1 MPILYVQVGRKDGRA
16 RRHIATLELPTFK
29 LPTLC
34 EMVSRFFFFTIY
46 CKTALENLDNS
57 LMYSLFLSLSE
68 KLFTRISENIC
79 LLVEFLKKEKVF
91 GIGILLILLDLGF
104 LVFSCTLNFQSFGGI
119 FINHLWSSREFIVRD
134 DLFDS
139 QSRRGRGGRFRK
151 LLETCLYMQACF
163 RYSNC
168 GW

>member
-57 LMYSLFLSLSE
+57 RVFVISISLR
-68 KLFTRISENIC
+68 KIIYENIWKY
-79 LLVEFLKKEKVF
+79 LLVEFLKKEKVL

-119 FINHLWSSREFIVRD
+119 LINHLWSSREFIVRD

>member
-57 LMYSLFLSLSE
+57 RVFVISISLR
-68 KLFTRISENIC
+68 KIIYENIWKY
-79 LLVEFLKKEKVF
+79 LSVSWIFKEGKSIGNWNTFDPPWSGIPRIFLHTQFPEF
-91 GIGILLILLDLGF
+91 
-104 LVFSCTLNFQSFGGI
+104 
-119 FINHLWSSREFIVRD
+119 WRD
-134 DLFDS
+134 I
-139 QSRRGRGGRFRK
+139 
-151 LLETCLYMQACF
+151 Y
-163 RYSNC
+163 
-168 GW
+168 

>member
-1 MPILYVQVGRKDGRA
+1 MKWWVV
-16 RRHIATLELPTFK
+16 
-29 LPTLC
+29 
-34 EMVSRFFFFTIY
+34 FFFLRFIARLHWKIWTIRV
-46 CKTALENLDNS
+46 
-57 LMYSLFLSLSE
+57 YSLFLSLSE

-79 LLVEFLKKEKVF
+79 LLVEFLKEKVF

-139 QSRRGRGGRFRK
+139 QFRRGRGGRFRK

-168 GW
+168 GWEKKKRNLEFQWRLSSMHMHTLNIHYIFTRVDIL

>member
-57 LMYSLFLSLSE
+57 RSLFVISISLR
-68 KLFTRISENIC
+68 KIIYENIWKY
-79 LLVEFLKKEKVF
+79 LSVSWIFKEGKSIGNWNTFDPPWSGIPRIFLHTQFPEF
-91 GIGILLILLDLGF
+91 
-104 LVFSCTLNFQSFGGI
+104 
-119 FINHLWSSREFIVRD
+119 WRD
-134 DLFDS
+134 I
-139 QSRRGRGGRFRK
+139 
-151 LLETCLYMQACF
+151 Y
-163 RYSNC
+163 
-168 GW
+168 